1 MRSSSKPV
9 PSKTFVISAWNRC
22 IQVRRT
28 RLAFEVVF
36 TMRKYRFNTGPIRPN
51 LEYHIVLTQ
60 ECSAPGEND
69 KNRALNSRK
78 PHKIVP
84 NCCQM
89 APWRQLRHV
98 LAPNLRKIQNPDS
111 FWEKIMKFVD
121 ARSPRSSQEKP
132 KWSEN
137 RSEFLTFS

>member
-1 MRSSSKPV
+1 MIRTDLELEREQFAHRTDFQPEHVRSKYWGCLRSSSKSV
-9 PSKTFVISAWNRC
+9 PSKTFVISTWNRC

-60 ECSAPGEND
+60 ECSAPGEID

-98 LAPNLRKIQNPDS
+98 LAPNLRKIQNLD
-111 FWEKIMKFVD
+111 
-121 ARSPRSSQEKP
+121 
-132 KWSEN
+132 
-137 RSEFLTFS
+137 